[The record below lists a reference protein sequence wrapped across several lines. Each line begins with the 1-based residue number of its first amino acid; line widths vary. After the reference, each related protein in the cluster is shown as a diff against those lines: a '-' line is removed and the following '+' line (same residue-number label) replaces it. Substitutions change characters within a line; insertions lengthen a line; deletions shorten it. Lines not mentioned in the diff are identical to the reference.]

1 MSNQDPASRPSR
13 MRYLIPLFLFLIMA
27 GFLFKGLFMNPR
39 HIPSVLID
47 KPVPEFSLPTLYN
60 PEKFVSAADM
70 KGKVWL
76 LNVWASWCAACRA
89 EHQVL
94 NTIAGMGIVD
104 IIGLDYKD
112 EAVDGKRWLQQL
124 GNPYKEVLVDK
135 SGRVGIDF
143 GVYGVPESFLID
155 AEGIIRHKFTG
166 PIDYPDI
173 KEVLIPKLNEI
184 RGKTQ

>member
-1 MSNQDPASRPSR
+1 MSDQSQTPGR

-27 GFLFKGLFMNPR
+27 GFLFKGLFMDPR
-39 HIPSVLID
+39 HIPSVLIN
-47 KPVPEFSLPTLYN
+47 KPVPEFNLPTLYN
-60 PEKFVSAADM
+60 PEKLVSTADM

-94 NTIAGMGIVD
+94 NTIASMGIVD

-112 EAVDGKRWLQQL
+112 EEADGKKWLQQL

-155 AEGIIRHKFTG
+155 AEGVIRHKFTG
-166 PIDYPDI
+166 PLNYPDI

-184 RGKTQ
+184 RGVER